1 MFPSFLLSLR
11 EGIEAALLIGIVL
24 GALRKIDRP
33 KLRPAVWAGT
43 ISAIVVSLLAAW
55 GLNSLGAKFEGRAEE
70 IFEGIT
76 MLLAAGVLTWMIF
89 WMQRQSRS
97 IKADIELD
105 VRKASR
111 QSGARAL
118 FMLAFLAVVREGIEL
133 ALFLTAAT
141 LTTSAQQTLIGA
153 VLGLGTAVLLG
164 WLLFTAAIKLN
175 LATFFKVTSVL
186 LIFFAAGLVA
196 YGVHEFNEAGL
207 IPPIIE
213 HVWDIN
219 HILDEN
225 STLGSLLKALLGY
238 NGNPSLSEVLAYLT
252 YFVLIAFGISRTAY
266 KQSVRQEP
274 EHSPAD

>member
-11 EGIEAALLIGIVL
+11 EGLEAALLIGIVL
-24 GALRKIDRP
+24 GTLRKLNQP
-33 KLRPAVWAGT
+33 QLRPAVWAGT
-43 ISAIVVSLLAAW
+43 LSAIVVSLLAAW
-55 GLNSLGAKFEGRAEE
+55 GLNLLGAQFEGRAEE
-70 IFEGIT
+70 IFEGVT

-97 IKADIELD
+97 LKTDLELD

-111 QSGARAL
+111 QSGAKAL
-118 FMLAFLAVVREGIEL
+118 FILAFLAVVREGIEL

-141 LTTSAQQTLIGA
+141 MTTSAQQTLLGA
-153 VLGLGTAVLLG
+153 LLGLGTAVLLG
-164 WLLFTAAIKLN
+164 WLLFTTAIKLN
-175 LATFFKVTSVL
+175 LASFFKVTSVL

-207 IPPIIE
+207 IPPIID

-225 STLGSLLKALLGY
+225 STFGSLLKALFGY
-238 NGNPSLSEVLAYLT
+238 NGNPSLSEVLAYLA
-252 YFVLIAFGISRTAY
+252 YFVLIAFGLSRVTSA
-266 KQSVRQEP
+266 QPIAQE
-274 EHSPAD
+274 A